1 MLINSDTK
9 VYGIIGNPIRHSLS
23 PQLHSEMFKAYGI
36 NAVYTAFETKDIKSA
51 IGGIRALDIKGV
63 NVTVPYKE
71 NVVQLVDKV
80 DKQAQILKAI
90 NTIKNENGYLI
101 GYNTDYLGFIY
112 MLKRN
117 VKEDYPSKRIA
128 VLGAGGA
135 AKSIIFALSKLN
147 VNSVFLLNRTKQ
159 NSLKTK
165 EIFKNLVNIE
175 IFDLNDGDV
184 ISSSDIIINCTSVGL
199 KEGEIPININYVD
212 KAVIIDIIYKDSLLI
227 KKARS
232 KNLKA
237 INGMDMFVG
246 QALYSFE
253 LFTGIKFDM
262 NLAYKI
268 LGDNKK

>member
-1 MLINSDTK
+1 LLINADTE

-23 PQLHSEMFKAYGI
+23 PTLHSEMFKIYGT
-36 NAVYTAFETKDIKSA
+36 NAVYVAFETKNIKFA
-51 IGGIRALDIKGV
+51 IEGIRALDIKGV

-71 NVVQLVDKV
+71 DVIQLIDKV
-80 DKQAQILKAI
+80 DKQAEVLKAV
-90 NTIKNENGYLI
+90 NTVKNENGYLI
-101 GYNTDYLGFIY
+101 GYNTDYLGFMY
-112 MLKRN
+112 LLKKNIR
-117 VKEDYPSKRIA
+117 EDYTSKRIS

-147 VNSVFLLNRTKQ
+147 VGSVFLLNRTKK
-159 NSLKTK
+159 NALKTK
-165 EIFKNLVNIE
+165 EIFKNLIDVNVS
-175 IFDLNDGDV
+175 DLNDKD
-184 ISSSDIIINCTSVGL
+184 IIFSSDIIINCTSVGL
-199 KEGEIPININYVD
+199 KEDEIPIDINYVD
-212 KAVIIDIIYKDSLLI
+212 KPVIIDIIYKDSLLI

-237 INGMDMFVG
+237 INGMDMFIG

-253 LFTGIKFDM
+253 LFTGIKFDI

>member
-1 MLINSDTK
+1 MINADTK

-36 NAVYTAFETKDIKSA
+36 NAIYTAFETKDIKSA
-51 IGGIRALDIKGV
+51 IDGIRALDIKGV

-71 NVVQLVDKV
+71 DVVQLVDKV
-80 DKQAQILKAI
+80 DKQAMILKAI

-101 GYNTDYLGFIY
+101 GYNTDYLGFMY
-112 MLKRN
+112 LLKKN
-117 VKEDYPSKRIA
+117 MKENYISKRIA

-147 VNSVFLLNRTKQ
+147 VNSVFLLNRTRE
-159 NSLKTK
+159 NALKTE
-165 EIFKNLVNIE
+165 EIFKNLIE
-175 IFDLNDGDV
+175 IEVSDLNDKDV

-199 KEGEIPININYVD
+199 KEGQIPIDINYVD

-227 KKARS
+227 KRARS
-232 KNLKA
+232 KNLRA

-253 LFTGIKFDM
+253 LFSGIKFDM
-262 NLAYKI
+262 NLAYKV
-268 LGDNKK
+268 LGDNKR

>member
-1 MLINSDTK
+1 MINADTK

-36 NAVYTAFETKDIKSA
+36 NAIYTAFETKDIKSA

-71 NVVQLVDKV
+71 DVVQLVDKV
-80 DKQAQILKAI
+80 DRQAMILKAI
-90 NTIKNENGYLI
+90 NTIKNVNGYLT
-101 GYNTDYLGFIY
+101 GYNTDYLGFMY
-112 MLKRN
+112 LLKKN
-117 VKEDYPSKRIA
+117 MKENYTSRRIA

-147 VNSVFLLNRTKQ
+147 VNSVFLLNRTRE
-159 NSLKTK
+159 NALKTK
-165 EIFKNLVNIE
+165 EIFKNLIE
-175 IFDLNDGDV
+175 IEVSDLNDKDV

-199 KEGEIPININYVD
+199 KEDEIPININYVD

-227 KKARS
+227 KRARS

-253 LFTGIKFDM
+253 LFSGIKFDM

>member
-1 MLINSDTK
+1 MINADTK

-36 NAVYTAFETKDIKSA
+36 NAIYTAFETKDIKSA
-51 IGGIRALDIKGV
+51 IDGIRALDIKGV

-71 NVVQLVDKV
+71 DVVQLVDKV

-90 NTIKNENGYLI
+90 NTIKNVNGYLT
-101 GYNTDYLGFIY
+101 GYNTDYLGFMY
-112 MLKRN
+112 LLKKN
-117 VKEDYPSKRIA
+117 MKENYTSRRIA

-147 VNSVFLLNRTKQ
+147 VNSVFLLNRTRE
-159 NSLKTK
+159 NALKTK
-165 EIFKNLVNIE
+165 EIFKNLIE
-175 IFDLNDGDV
+175 IEVSDLNDKDV

-199 KEGEIPININYVD
+199 KEGETPIDMNYVD
-212 KAVIIDIIYKDSLLI
+212 KAVVIDIIYKDSLLI

-253 LFTGIKFDM
+253 LFSGIKFDM
-262 NLAYKI
+262 SLAYKI
-268 LGDNKK
+268 LGDNKR